1 VSACTLTGRSFR
13 VQFRA
18 DADIRHGACSGRVE
32 HIRSGDAAHF
42 SSAEELLSFLALWL
56 ARDVLAKPARA
67 DRRT

>member
-1 VSACTLTGRSFR
+1 MSACTLTGRSFR

-18 DADIRHGACSGRVE
+18 DADIGRGTCSGRVE

-56 ARDVLAKPARA
+56 ARDVRVEPPAA
-67 DRRT
+67 VRRT

>member
-1 VSACTLTGRSFR
+1 MSACTLTGRSFR

-18 DADIRHGACSGRVE
+18 DADIGRGACSGRVE

-56 ARDVLAKPARA
+56 ARDVRVEPPQAN
-67 DRRT
+67 RRT

>member
-1 VSACTLTGRSFR
+1 VSACTLISRSFR

-18 DADIRHGACSGRVE
+18 DADIRRGACSGRVE

-42 SSAEELLSFLALWL
+42 TSADELLSFLALWL
-56 ARDVLAKPARA
+56 SRDVCDLPPAA

>member
-1 VSACTLTGRSFR
+1 MSACTLVGRSFR

-18 DADIRHGACSGRVE
+18 DADIRRGACSGRVE

-42 SSAEELLSFLALWL
+42 SSADELLSLLALWL
-56 ARDVLAKPARA
+56 SRDDRELPLQP